1 MKVNFTK
8 QHISIHEK
16 ENQRDLANGKWKKRE
31 NKQSNAKLVRQG
43 ICTLQIR

>member
-1 MKVNFTK
+1 MLNKEMKVNFTE

-31 NKQSNAKLVRQG
+31 NNKIINL
-43 ICTLQIR
+43 